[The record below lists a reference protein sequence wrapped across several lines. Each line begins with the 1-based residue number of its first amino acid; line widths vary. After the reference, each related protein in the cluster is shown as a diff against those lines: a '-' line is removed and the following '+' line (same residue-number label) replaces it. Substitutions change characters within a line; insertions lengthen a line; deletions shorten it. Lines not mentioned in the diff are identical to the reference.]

1 MATIFFEEKQDFL
14 NIMQTITSQCN
25 QMQQLQIKLQ
35 LIMRVMYSDFNMT
48 MHEGI
53 CSDLRTE
60 VVS

>member
-1 MATIFFEEKQDFL
+1 
-14 NIMQTITSQCN
+14 
-25 QMQQLQIKLQ
+25 MQQLQIKLQ
-35 LIMRVMYSDFNMT
+35 LIMKVMYSDFNMT